1 LAAQRGLTAFAGRDA
16 ELAQMRRAFELAR
29 SGHGQLLAVVG
40 EAGTG
45 KSRLFHEFK
54 ASLPAECK
62 LLEAYSV
69 SHGKASAWLPVLEL
83 LRGYFVIQVTDDPTT
98 RREKIRAVLAALDP
112 ALDDTLPYLFGLLGI
127 QESPDPLVQMN
138 PQVRR
143 RRTLEAIKRVILRE
157 SLQHPLVMIFED
169 LHWID
174 AETQA
179 LLDLLA
185 DAGAGARLLLLVNYR
200 PEYRHEWSARG
211 HYLQLRLDPLGG
223 ENAAAMMAALL
234 GEAAEVEA
242 LKRVIAERAGG
253 NPFFIEEMVQAL
265 LDQGVLVRNGTVKV
279 VRSLSQLRLPPTV
292 QGVLASRIDRLPAEQ
307 KELLQNLAVM
317 GRKSPLGLIRKVFD
331 RAEAQLERMLADLR
345 AAEFIYEQ
353 PALTDAEYIFK
364 HALTQEVAYNSVLM
378 ERRKQ
383 LHERVGAALESIYAE
398 SLDDHVA
405 ELAHQY
411 ARGCNPDK
419 AVEYCQRA
427 MWRFQYLGSIAEALA
442 QFESGLELLQKLPDD
457 NHRAELE
464 LDLRNSALGT
474 VGDSKGV
481 ASPEVEQSYVRAME
495 LSQRPGINWEKAWW
509 ALYGVLFVHLTRPDL
524 RKASEIAGELVARAE
539 EHGSA
544 ELVADAETYLAC
556 ARMYSGDF
564 ELAAQ
569 GFERGWSLLE
579 SIVKPATDLTQWR
592 RARTISR
599 LLGSRQ
605 NNRALSAWNLW
616 FLGYPDRALE
626 RMSTANTIAHS
637 RSKSMLADI
646 HGYAAYLCEL
656 RREAEPMKV
665 WAGARLV
672 LATESGYP
680 VGRALSEIYLGWAD
694 ALAGDLDGGIVRM
707 RHHLSELRA
716 TGFAAGASYH
726 LALIATAVAKMARFD
741 EGLRTIDESFRIIE
755 RTGQRQHEAEVHRL
769 RGELLLA
776 QDSSNAAHS
785 EKSFRTAIEIARKQ
799 RAKSWELRATTSLA
813 RLLAKQGRRDE
824 ARAMLAE
831 IYGWFIEGFDTA
843 DLKDAKAL
851 LDELE

>member
-1 LAAQRGLTAFAGRDA
+1 
-16 ELAQMRRAFELAR
+16 M
-29 SGHGQLLAVVG
+29 
-40 EAGTG
+40 
-45 KSRLFHEFK
+45 
-54 ASLPAECK
+54 
-62 LLEAYSV
+62 
-69 SHGKASAWLPVLEL
+69 LEL
-83 LRGYFVIQVTDDPTT
+83 LCSYFAIQVTDDPTT

-143 RRTLEAIKRVILRE
+143 RRSLEVIKRIILRE
-157 SLQHPLVMIFED
+157 SLEHPLVVIFED

-174 AETQA
+174 CETQA

-185 DAGAGARLLLLVNYR
+185 DSIAGARLLLLVNYR
-200 PEYRHEWSARG
+200 PEYRHEWSGRG

-223 ENAAAMMAALL
+223 ENATTMMAALL
-234 GEAAEVEA
+234 GEGAELEA
-242 LKRVIAERAGG
+242 LKRVIAERTGG

-265 LDQGVLVRNGTVKV
+265 LDEAALVRNGTVKV
-279 VRSLSQLRLPPTV
+279 ARSLSQLRLPPTV

-307 KELLQNLAVM
+307 KELLQTLAVM
-317 GRKSPLGLIRKVFD
+317 GRESPLGLIRKVAD

-383 LHERVGAALESIYAE
+383 LHERIGAALESIYAE
-398 SLDDHVA
+398 RLDAHVA
-405 ELAHQY
+405 ELAHHY
-411 ARGCNPDK
+411 ARGGNPDK

-427 MWRFQYLGSIAEALA
+427 IWRFTYLGSNAEALA

-464 LDLRNSALGT
+464 LDLRNAALGP
-474 VGDSKGV
+474 VGDSEGL
-481 ASPEVEQSYVRAME
+481 ASPEAEQSYARAME

-509 ALYGVLFVHLTRPDL
+509 ALYGVLFVNLTRPDL
-524 RKASEIAGELVARAE
+524 RKASEIAAELVARAE

-544 ELVADAETYLAC
+544 ELLADAETYLAC

-569 GFERGWSLLE
+569 GFDRGWSLLE
-579 SIVKPATDLTQWR
+579 SIAKPATDLTRRR
-592 RARTISR
+592 RARAIGR
-599 LLGSRQ
+599 MLGSQQ
-605 NNRALSAWNLW
+605 NNRALSGWNLW

-626 RMSTANTIAHS
+626 RMSIATTIAHS
-637 RSKSMLADI
+637 GSKGVLADV

-656 RREAEPMKV
+656 RREPEPMK
-665 WAGARLV
+665 ARAEARLL
-672 LATESGYP
+672 LATESGYT
-680 VGRALSEIYLGWAD
+680 VGRALSEIYLGWAN

-716 TGFAAGASYH
+716 TGFAAGASYQF
-726 LALIATAVAKMARFD
+726 ALIATGVAKVARFD
-741 EGLRTIDESFRIIE
+741 EGLRTIDESFAIIE

-769 RGELLLA
+769 KGELLLA

-799 RAKSWELRATTSLA
+799 HAKSWELRATTSLA
-813 RLLAKQGRRDE
+813 RLLAKQRKRDK

-831 IYGWFIEGFDTA
+831 IYNWFTEGFDTA